1 MRIDLKKI
9 WSEQESESNK
19 QVLRERIPNITS
31 LRCYI
36 GFIGFTGGRMFQ
48 LETDSSIDV
57 HKNYLRK
64 FRGVEIQVLP
74 NEDGTIK
81 RFTIIL
87 IEKELSDIF
96 TFFIE
101 DIIDK
106 LKTESNQREALL
118 TINQRVNYWR
128 KLFAKATGE
137 ILSPEQ
143 QRGLFGELFL
153 LQLLLNNGEDKK
165 KILSSWYG
173 SEGSNQDFSLDRTAI
188 EVKTSKS
195 GNSPVYISNEY
206 QLEYE
211 EWLQL
216 YLCIVTVNESS
227 GKHNTLYGISCKIK
241 DMLNYE
247 IGLIKEF
254 EYKLNLAGIRG
265 DMIDEYNEISYTVSN
280 YRFYKITEGFP
291 VITKS
296 KLDNDAIYNV
306 KYQIDINACRP
317 FEISEEEVL
326 NNIL

>member
-1 MRIDLKKI
+1 MKINLKEI
-9 WSEQESESNK
+9 WSKQESESNK
-19 QVLRERIPNITS
+19 QVSRERISNITF

-48 LETDSSIDV
+48 LEMDSSVDV

-74 NEDGTIK
+74 NEDGTLK
-81 RFTIIL
+81 RLTIIL
-87 IEKELSDIF
+87 IDKELSDIF
-96 TFFIE
+96 TLFIE

-106 LKTESNQREALL
+106 LITESNPKEALL

-128 KLFAKATGE
+128 KLFTKATGE

-153 LQLLLNNGEDKK
+153 LQLLLNNGKDKK

-173 SEGSNQDFSLDRTAI
+173 SEGANQDFSLDKTAI

-195 GNSPVYISNEY
+195 GSLSVYISNEY

-211 EWLQL
+211 AWSQL
-216 YLCIVTVNESS
+216 YLCIITVNESS
-227 GKHNTLYGISCKIK
+227 GKHNTLYGLSCKIK

-247 IGLIKEF
+247 SSLIDEF

-265 DMIDEYNEISYTVSN
+265 DMIDEYNEVSYTVSN
-280 YRFYKITEGFP
+280 YRFYEIIEDFP
-291 VITKS
+291 VITRS
-296 KLDNDAIYNV
+296 KLDNEAIYNV